1 MKRRQKNKSKTALIY
16 KKEFD
21 LFEKT
26 KEIINNKEISKDDL
40 FAAYVS
46 LSGHYEKLLKDG
58 LKLTKISDL
67 YERKLFRAKIE
78 IEKQKDEL
86 SKAFDRIKKING
98 LLPICSS
105 CKKIRDDDGYWNEI
119 EAYISEHSDADFS
132 HSLCP
137 ECAKKLYP
145 QYYKN
150 EE

>member
-1 MKRRQKNKSKTALIY
+1 MKRRKKNKSKTALIY

-26 KEIINNKEISKDDL
+26 KEIINNTEISRNDL

-46 LSGHYEKLLKDG
+46 LSESYEKLLKDG

-67 YERKLFRAKIE
+67 YERKLFRANIE
-78 IEKQKDEL
+78 IEKQKNKL
-86 SKAFDRIKKING
+86 SKAFDRINKING

-119 EAYISEHSDADFS
+119 EAYISEHSEADFS

-145 QYYKN
+145 QYYKK